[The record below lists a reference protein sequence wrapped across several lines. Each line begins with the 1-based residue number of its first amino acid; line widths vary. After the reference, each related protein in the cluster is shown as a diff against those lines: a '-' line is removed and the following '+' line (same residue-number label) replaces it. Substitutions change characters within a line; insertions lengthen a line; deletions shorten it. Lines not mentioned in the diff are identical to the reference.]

1 MAPETVD
8 GAARRRI
15 RARHGPGKWW
25 TALCAV
31 GYGRGMAS
39 EMVDGATRR
48 RMRARHASP
57 LLELLLDGAE
67 QAAQHADLG
76 HIGFNSAQ

>member
-1 MAPETVD
+1 MAPETVGEAWPREVVD

-15 RARHGPGKWW
+15 RARH
-25 TALCAV
+25 
-31 GYGRGMAS
+31 
-39 EMVDGATRR
+39 
-48 RMRARHASP
+48 ASP
-57 LLELLLDGAE
+57 LLIELLLDGAE